1 MCQTRRVASL
11 TAKNHLLILS
21 SFIKFKRLESEVRI
35 KSEHVTFHIC
45 DVLDEMRPPAWVE
58 RAGGGRHDART
69 LAVNSPDNY
78 LLYSHI
84 GAIRL

>member
-1 MCQTRRVASL
+1 MCGVRTGVDVCQTRRVASL

-45 DVLDEMRPPAWVE
+45 DVLDEMCCLG
-58 RAGGGRHDART
+58 RACRRWET
-69 LAVNSPDNY
+69 
-78 LLYSHI
+78 
-84 GAIRL
+84 